1 MYEALGY
8 RCIGINHLGDWG
20 TQFGKLIV
28 AYLKWGNEERLQTD
42 PINYLYELYVR
53 FHQEAELDPQ
63 LDEEARSWFKK
74 LEDGDQQA
82 RELWQRFRSLS
93 LTEFKRIYQI
103 LDVEFDS
110 YSGESFYNEMLDET
124 IALVAEKDLA
134 SESEGALVVDLSE
147 EGMPPCL
154 TAGWCYFICYRPLCR
169 HLSSAKI

>member
-1 MYEALGY
+1 MLARLTVEKVLSEKGAYGQQQIGAGQNIVIDFSAPNIAKPFGVGHLRSTVIGHSLYRLYEALGY

-53 FHQEAELDPQ
+53 FHQEAEFDPQ

-82 RELWQRFRSLS
+82 R
-93 LTEFKRIYQI
+93 
-103 LDVEFDS
+103 S
-110 YSGESFYNEMLDET
+110 YG
-124 IALVAEKDLA
+124 
-134 SESEGALVVDLSE
+134 
-147 EGMPPCL
+147 
-154 TAGWCYFICYRPLCR
+154 
-169 HLSSAKI
+169 SAFAPA